1 MLKKMLCI
9 MVIIAGLTA
18 CTPTNENNTEPQPTK
33 SPEEVEKALSGLI
46 EERDEV
52 EGISFYY
59 AQTTI
64 ENKNKNNNDV
74 FVYFSNRN
82 GDVRNLRFVIN
93 YTGTVPLNPKWLK
106 IRADDE
112 LFESRVDLVIQSSS
126 NLYYAQEFYDTSVF
140 FDDYKMIMAMAK
152 AEKAIVRLSGLS
164 YSGDIELS
172 KRQKQAM
179 LNVINAYLNAGG
191 DTSNFIN

>member
-1 MLKKMLCI
+1 